1 MKTSVIRYRVADFL
15 REYQPFDVLEM
26 EDLLTLS
33 GTGRVVFH
41 EDDIQLYAAGQPR
54 DERIWV
60 IQQGQVEIL
69 IDTPAGPQLRDI
81 LEPGDIIGL
90 ETGTETRTHTART
103 ATEVILYCFD
113 LARFEELTG
122 RYPEAIRYLTAH
134 LTAGS
139 KQTKALQSPATRE
152 RLLSERERS
161 VWLNSAG
168 TVLRPTGTC
177 PTCPPETT
185 VGEAARRL
193 SSSGGDA
200 IAVIDGNGSP
210 IGAISGDE
218 LMDGL
223 VLGNLREDWPVGK
236 VMNAGIP
243 TVAARTAPRDLW
255 LRMISEASDLIA
267 ITDDGTSASPL
278 CGLITDRDL
287 EIDSGRNPRIL
298 LRRLAKASSVEELSY
313 LAGKVRAFIDETLA
327 GPSAVDWCAKFKSAA
342 DGAVA
347 MRALAI
353 AIDELDR
360 AGRKFPGAGWCAV
373 FFGDAGRAD
382 LVSFDMPLIGMVY
395 ASEDDGGNSR
405 YFDLLTAKTAA
416 KLCAAGMKP
425 VEGRDLS
432 ARCEAEWRDFYSAII
447 RDPIG
452 GDIYRN
458 REYFDFQSFDGDQRI
473 WKRIVDGVG
482 GEIRS
487 SDVFLPILANDTMAN
502 QPPLAFYQG
511 AVVDSEGRSSSALDL
526 ERAIL
531 TPLADAA
538 RVLAFGLR
546 DFVSADTPGRLR
558 RAVASVP
565 QFASIIVDA
574 SEAWRIAAY
583 HQARAGL
590 DDQMHP
596 AYAGR
601 KPALTRFDQRMIKSA
616 FDSTR
621 RFLELASG
629 LDYRVLR

>member
-41 EDDIQLYAAGQPR
+41 EDDIELYTVGQPR

-134 LTAGS
+134 LTAGAR
-139 KQTKALQSPATRE
+139 QTKALQTPATRE
-152 RLLSERERS
+152 RLLSKRERS
-161 VWLNSAG
+161 VWLNAGVTMLRQAG
-168 TVLRPTGTC
+168 TCLTC
-177 PTCPPETT
+177 SPETT
-185 VGEAARRL
+185 VGEVARKL
-193 SSSGGDA
+193 SASGEDA
-200 IAVIDGNGSP
+200 IAVIDRNGSP
-210 IGAISGDE
+210 IGAISCDD

-223 VLGNLREDWPVGK
+223 ALGNMREDWPVRK

-243 TVAARTAPRDLW
+243 TVAVRTRPRDLW
-255 LRMISEASDLIA
+255 LRMISEASELVA

-278 CGLITDRDL
+278 RGLITDRDL
-287 EIDSGRNPRIL
+287 EIDSGRNPLIL
-298 LRRLAKASSVEELSY
+298 LRRLAKASTVEELSY
-313 LAGKVRAFIDETLA
+313 LTGKVRSFIDETLA

-347 MRALAI
+347 MRAIAI

-360 AGRKFPGAGWCAV
+360 AGRIFPGAGWCGI

-382 LVSFDMPLIGMVY
+382 LVSFELPRIGLVH
-395 ASEDDGGNSR
+395 AAEEEGENSR

-425 VEGRDLS
+425 VEGQGQS
-432 ARCEAEWRDFYSAII
+432 ARGEAGWRNFYSAII

-458 REYFDFQSFDGDQRI
+458 REYFDFQTFDGDPAI
-473 WKRIVDGVG
+473 WARIVDGIG
-482 GEIRS
+482 DEIRS
-487 SDVFLPILANDTMAN
+487 NDAFLPILANDTMAN

-511 AVVDSEGRSSSALDL
+511 EVIDSEGGSSSALDL
-526 ERAIL
+526 DRAIL
-531 TPLADAA
+531 TPIADAA
-538 RVLAFGLR
+538 RVLAFGMR
-546 DFVSADTPGRLR
+546 DFGSSETPGRLS
-558 RAVASVP
+558 RAASELP
-565 QFASIIVDA
+565 RFASIIVDA

-583 HQARAGL
+583 HQARACL
-590 DDQMHP
+590 DEQMQTAP
-596 AYAGR
+596 AGR
-601 KPALTRFDQRMIKSA
+601 KSALSRFDQRMIKSA

-629 LDYRVLR
+629 LDYRELR